1 MVLRLKLDIVI
12 RNLKIGYPLDLIVE
26 VESLLLPK
34 KRGLVGRIE
43 LAVHVFAHGQALHLL
58 H

>member
-26 VESLLLPK
+26 VESLLSK
-34 KRGLVGRIE
+34 KRGLVRIE